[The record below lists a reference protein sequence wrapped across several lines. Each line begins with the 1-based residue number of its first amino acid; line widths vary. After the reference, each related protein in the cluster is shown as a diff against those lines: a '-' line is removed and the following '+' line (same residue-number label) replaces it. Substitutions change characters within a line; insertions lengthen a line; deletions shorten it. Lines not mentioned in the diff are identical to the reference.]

1 MTAPACLGCQR
12 MEVATRTLP
21 DGTVV
26 CDRCPAL
33 QEAGK

>member
-1 MTAPACLGCQR
+1 MCLGCQR

-33 QEAGK
+33 EQASK